1 MRLNRACFHLFPVG
15 SCSFQE
21 RLLSTELKIQ
31 QLHLYAAEVQAR
43 RQIPISLSKRLIA
56 RAAGSALGL
65 IACMQ
70 QRCNAAN
77 IMGLEVSWYHAGA
90 CAFLHDRQML
100 RSRDVL
106 LTFSSYSAMAR
117 LDSFQLA

>member
-1 MRLNRACFHLFPVG
+1 MRLRRACFHLFPVG

-21 RLLSTELKIQ
+21 RLLSAELKIQ

-43 RQIPISLSKRLIA
+43 RQISISLSKRLIA
-56 RAAGSALGL
+56 HAAGSALGL

-70 QRCNAAN
+70 RCNAAN
-77 IMGLEVSWYHAGA
+77 ITGLEVSWFHAGA